1 MSTESKKSLVGEI
14 KERFTGADAVI
25 MVDYRGL
32 TNKQIESLRG
42 ALREQGASMK
52 VYKNTLTD
60 IAMRELALPPMEDI
74 LAGPTAFVFGT
85 GEPNAVAKAVADF
98 AKTHK
103 TLEFKGALVD
113 SQVLDAETI
122 KAIAALPTRDELLAK
137 MLGTMKNPMAN
148 FARVIDAIRVQK
160 EEEAAA

>member
-98 AKTHK
+98 AKAHK